1 MSLSTLLLSALFAG
15 VVAIGV
21 TVAVERLGGL
31 LGGLVGTLPTTIV
44 PAALGIH
51 ATASEHA
58 FELAMYAVAPAM
70 FLNAL
75 FLLVWGALP
84 PRLPSWSVAA
94 RLCTTLVVS
103 LSLWGAGALGLVLVL
118 RPRVTVITAIAA
130 TLGLASAGI
139 VATARTASTPRAKR
153 RVSPIVLLARGT
165 MAAVAIGGA
174 VALSAMGGDVSA
186 GVASVFPAIFL
197 TTMVGLWL
205 SHGETVPIGAT
216 GPMMV
221 GSTSVAAYA
230 LVASMTLPT
239 LGAWAGSAVA
249 WILVAV
255 MVQLPLFFIARAVV
269 GRLR

>member
-1 MSLSTLLLSALFAG
+1 MSTLLLSALFAG
-15 VVAIGV
+15 IVAIGV

-51 ATASEHA
+51 ASASGNA

-75 FLLVWGALP
+75 FLLVWGVLP
-84 PRLPSWSVAA
+84 PRLPPWRVAV
-94 RLCTTLVVS
+94 RLCVTLVVG
-103 LSLWGAGALGLVLVL
+103 LSLWVAGALALVLVL
-118 RPRVTVITAIAA
+118 RPRVTFVTAVAA
-130 TLGLASAGI
+130 TLALAAIG
-139 VATARTASTPRAKR
+139 VLATARTAATPRARR

-165 MAAVAIGGA
+165 MAAFAIGAA
-174 VALSAMGGDVSA
+174 VALSALGGDVSA

-205 SHGETVPIGAT
+205 SHGEAVPTGAV

-221 GSTSVAAYA
+221 GSTSVASYA

-249 WILVAV
+249 WLLVAV
-255 MVQLPLFFIARAVV
+255 GVQLPLFFIARAVV
-269 GRLR
+269 GRMR